1 MTGDTGSA
9 TIGMIDLDGNFGL
22 ESTYNSDD
30 FMENNMSVVFDL
42 PPSWVNISSNN
53 SGQVPFN
60 QTVTLSLE
68 LDSENLDYDNYNSF
82 LVFESSSSN
91 EDMVIPID
99 LLVSDSGMVL
109 GDINQDGGVDVVDIV
124 RLINIVLGQPASS
137 IELYL
142 ADLNS
147 DTILNIQDIV
157 LLVNQILSN

>member
-1 MTGDTGSA
+1 
-9 TIGMIDLDGNFGL
+9 
-22 ESTYNSDD
+22 
-30 FMENNMSVVFDL
+30 
-42 PPSWVNISSNN
+42 
-53 SGQVPFN
+53 
-60 QTVTLSLE
+60 
-68 LDSENLDYDNYNSF
+68 
-82 LVFESSSSN
+82 
-91 EDMVIPID
+91 
-99 LLVSDSGMVL
+99 MVL